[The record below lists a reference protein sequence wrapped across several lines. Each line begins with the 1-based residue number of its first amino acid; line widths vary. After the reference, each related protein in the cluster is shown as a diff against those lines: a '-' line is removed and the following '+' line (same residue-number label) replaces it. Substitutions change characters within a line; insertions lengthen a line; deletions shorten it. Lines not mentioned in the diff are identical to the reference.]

1 MNRILLATAVVAALL
16 SAPAFAE
23 GTELPLDDATKA
35 QITTLLTEQGYEV
48 RKIQIEDGE
57 YEAYAIK
64 DGKKLEI
71 FLDKDMKIVRTKG

>member
-1 MNRILLATAVVAALL
+1 MNRILIATAFAATLL

-23 GTELPLDDATKA
+23 DNEMPLDDATRA
-35 QITTLLTEQGYEV
+35 QITAMLTEQGFEV
-48 RKIQIEDGE
+48 RKVQIEDGE

-71 FLDKDMKIVRTKG
+71 FMDKDLNILRTKG